1 MATAAPSNKLNPNT
15 LLTVTIKDPE
25 RTAFEG
31 QATAVSSSNTNGPF
45 DILPYHANFITLIR
59 EVVVIHQPDGKEVKI
74 PLQQGIMKIYEDK
87 VHVLIGIETSE
98 KK

>member
-1 MATAAPSNKLNPNT
+1 MATPQNNHAKPF
-15 LLTVTIKDPE
+15 LTVTIKNPE
-25 RTAFEG
+25 RTEFEG
-31 QATAVSSSNTNGPF
+31 QAAAVSSSNDSGPF
-45 DILPYHANFITLIR
+45 DILPFHANFITLIK
-59 EVVVIHQPDGKEVKI
+59 EVIVIHQLDGKEVKI